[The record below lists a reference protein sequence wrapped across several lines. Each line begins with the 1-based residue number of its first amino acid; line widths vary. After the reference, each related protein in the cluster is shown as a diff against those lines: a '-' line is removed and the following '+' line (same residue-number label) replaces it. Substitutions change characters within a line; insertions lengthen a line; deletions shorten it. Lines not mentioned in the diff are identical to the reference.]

1 MRGGSTNHKVRSLV
15 FDKINKT
22 GNLFARWIKGE
33 NKAQMTNITSGK
45 GYSL

>member
-1 MRGGSTNHKVRSLV
+1 MGGGSTKLEVWF

-33 NKAQMTNITSGK
+33 NKAQITNITSGK
-45 GYSL
+45 GNSL